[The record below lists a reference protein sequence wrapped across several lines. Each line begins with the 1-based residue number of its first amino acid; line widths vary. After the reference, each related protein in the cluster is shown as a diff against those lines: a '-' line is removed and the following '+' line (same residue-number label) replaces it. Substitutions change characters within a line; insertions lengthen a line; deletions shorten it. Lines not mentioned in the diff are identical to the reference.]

1 MAWGPVRAMH
11 ERGPLRPTNDHGPL
25 GSMGPWVCAHGAP
38 PTVAWPV
45 AACGSCRPMALWTL
59 RTPWVH
65 WTLETHEWPRAFEA
79 PIDHGPS
86 WPMNGHPGLSFIL
99 TLRGPRPSGMAT
111 QDLNIYGHG
120 PVRPEDGLGPLRPTD
135 GHGPLWS
142 SGHAFCGSLLA
153 PINYQGPSPVAPRP
167 GGGPLGA
174 HRRGATWGGGGSPPS
189 FSIFRSRCN
198 KWLCGAMALH
208 MAAAP

>member
-1 MAWGPVRAMH
+1 
-11 ERGPLRPTNDHGPL
+11 
-25 GSMGPWVCAHGAP
+25 MGPCGP
-38 PTVAWPV
+38 PD
-45 AACGSCRPMALWTL
+45 GY
-59 RTPWVH
+59 
-65 WTLETHEWPRAFEA
+65 
-79 PIDHGPS
+79 GPS
-86 WPMNGHPGLSFIL
+86 WPMNHSGSSRLMSGLGPLRPPFDHGPSRLMNGHPGISFIL

-111 QDLNIYGHG
+111 QDSNIYCLG

-135 GHGPLWS
+135 GHGPSWS
-142 SGHAFCGSLLA
+142 SGHVFCGSLLA

-189 FSIFRSRCN
+189 FSNFRSRCN